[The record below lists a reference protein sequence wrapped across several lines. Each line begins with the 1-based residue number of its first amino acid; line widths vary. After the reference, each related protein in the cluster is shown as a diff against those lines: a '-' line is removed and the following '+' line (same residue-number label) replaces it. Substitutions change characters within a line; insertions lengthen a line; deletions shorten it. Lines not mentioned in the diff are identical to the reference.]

1 MTRFDGVLLDVDG
14 TVLRGERALPDAPAA
29 VRAFRDAGLDTLF
42 VTNNPTRTPGAYADR
57 LVGAD
62 VDATAEQ
69 VLTAGEVTAGYLADR
84 HADAALF
91 VVGEDGLREQLRER
105 DLRLTEDPDAAEVV
119 VASVDRE
126 FHYDDLRDAF
136 WALSGGDVP
145 LVGTDPDRVVPA
157 DERDVPGSGAIVNAV
172 ADVAECEP
180 EAVLGKPHPATRGA
194 ALDRLGVAAER
205 CLVVGDRPDT
215 DIAFGADAGMTTVLV
230 LSGVTDRAALAR
242 SDVEPDYVVE
252 SLADVP
258 DLLWG

>member
-1 MTRFDGVLLDVDG
+1 MTRFDGVVLDVDG
-14 TVLRGERALPDAPAA
+14 TVLRGDRALPDAPAA
-29 VRAFRDAGLDTLF
+29 VRALRAAGLDPLF
-42 VTNNPTRTPGAYADR
+42 VTNNPTRSARVYADR
-57 LVGAD
+57 LDGAG
-62 VDATAEQ
+62 VDASAEG
-69 VLTAGEVTAGYLADR
+69 VLTAGEVTAGYLDER

-105 DLRLTEDPDAAEVV
+105 DLRLTADPDAADVV

-157 DERDVPGSGAIVNAV
+157 AERDVPGSGAIVTAV

-180 EAVLGKPHPATRGA
+180 EAVLGKPHPVTRAT
-194 ALDRLGVAAER
+194 ALDRLGVPAER
-205 CLVVGDRPDT
+205 CLVVGDRLDT

-242 SDVEPDYVVE
+242 SDVEPDHVVE
-252 SLADVP
+252 SLAAVP
-258 DLLWG
+258 ELL